1 MSAWC
6 SLYSTSLFVQFAH
19 DQKPLKYNHNCNHV
33 VYDSSGIDDSEE
45 DEEDLPVQG
54 PLPQE
59 PEDGPWKKNESGI
72 RKL

>member
-1 MSAWC
+1 MHGVRCTALGC
-6 SLYSTSLFVQFAH
+6 MFDLPMVK
-19 DQKPLKYNHNCNHV
+19 KPLKCNNNCNHV

>member
-6 SLYSTSLFVQFAH
+6 SLYSTSLFTH
-19 DQKPLKYNHNCNHV
+19 DQKHLKYNNNCNHV
-33 VYDSSGIDDSEE
+33 VYGSSGIDDSEE